1 MSSDAAAQLLS
12 PRRQRTRERLI
23 AAAGETIA
31 EKGFQAATLDE
42 IAARAGLTK
51 GAVYDNFD
59 SKDRLF
65 MAVVLQASRERM
77 ERFQWPTDRSGS
89 VRQRLRRL
97 GEAVAADA
105 PSAVREAPLRAEFL
119 LYTLTHEEMRRRMAE
134 QAVVRLKLVE
144 EKLLQLFSPGEL
156 PLAPERFVL
165 LIESV
170 VPGLMFIRAQ
180 APDLASDEAIVELF
194 EGLAGQ
200 SRAYAAGSK

>member
-31 EKGFQAATLDE
+31 EKGFQAATLDQ

-77 ERFQWPTDRSGS
+77 ERFQWPTGRSGG

-194 EGLAGQ
+194 EGLASQ

>member
-1 MSSDAAAQLLS
+1 MSSEPASQAVS
-12 PRRQRTRERLI
+12 PRRQRTRERLV

-59 SKDRLF
+59 SKDQLF
-65 MAVVLQASRERM
+65 IAVVLQASRERM
-77 ERFQWPTDRSGS
+77 ERFQWPAGRSGS
-89 VRQRLRRL
+89 VRERLQRL
-97 GEAVAADA
+97 GQAVAADA

-119 LYTLTHEEMRRRMAE
+119 LYTLTHAEMRRRIAE
-134 QAVVRLKLVE
+134 QAVLRLRLVE
-144 EKLLQLFSPGEL
+144 DKLLQLFSPEEL
-156 PLAPERFVL
+156 PLTPERFVL

-180 APDLASDEAIVELF
+180 APDLVSDAAIVELF
-194 EGLAGQ
+194 EGLGGN
-200 SRAYAAGSK
+200 SSTYA